1 MSQQTTRVIVT
12 TVGRNRFAEA
22 ADPSGPSVIDI
33 THMAIGDGL
42 TVHSGGETQL
52 YHEVLRKPIARG
64 DKVTGAANTI
74 YADMDLTAGEGPYTI
89 REVGMFAS
97 NGDMIAVA
105 HYNPPIEKTL
115 PVAGQAQSGT
125 IRIKVAV
132 ENANVVRF
140 DVDETAFVR
149 VDRRIDTATGL
160 AGGGDL
166 SADRTLATDWNTLTQ
181 AAGTFGDSDTLNLR
195 KSGSQWRFSLGQL
208 REWLQSFFVQKTG
221 DVMTGSLQARDFIAS
236 PQSEAL
242 EGGEVRLLSSAGA
255 SRQAPVTF
263 DNLDGRARIF
273 SQEPG
278 KTWFFEIDETGLTYK
293 TSPVWHAGNTGPGLA
308 ASGATLVTNWTTLN
322 AVAGTL
328 GDGDTVNL
336 RKSGSQWSA
345 RLDQIG
351 AWARDFLSDV
361 NKPVTQRF
369 VRFSDLATSAANGI
383 VALASQAEADAATGE
398 GVVQAKHQRRV
409 YAAGGTANALTIAPT
424 IPAIAYVPGQ
434 IWYVATGATNTG
446 AVTLAISGMAPKS
459 VRDALGYELPAG
471 SIGAGAIIGLQYDG
485 AQFRIVSGARA
496 LMAPFS
502 VVDNSAQALANSIT
516 TQLNPGPNGSYSFVG
531 SLAGGVFTFSRPGL
545 YVCSADVTLVANVV
559 GANQISG
566 QVNLLQD
573 GAPAAGA
580 APNDNNYASVS
591 GGYSFNLSA
600 ATMLFVSVGTTVS
613 ITGKLTANSN
623 YAGGEAT
630 RCSLTIRPVI

>member
-1 MSQQTTRVIVT
+1 MTFSIFTNTGLEWRARSIA
-12 TVGRNRFAEA
+12 GEA
-22 ADPSGPSVIDI
+22 VSPI
-33 THMAIGDGL
+33 TEMAFGDGNR
-42 TVHSGGETQL
+42 VPSGGETALQN
-52 YHEVLRKPIARG
+52 EVFRGPIA
-64 DKVTGAANTI
+64 DHDTI
-74 YADMDLTAGEGPYTI
+74 PEEATAWFVASLGQGI
-89 REVGMFAS
+89 GGFVVREVGLYTGA
-97 NGDMIAVA
+97 GELVA
-105 HYNPPIEKTL
+105 IGYRTDPF
-115 PVAGQAQSGT
+115 PVT
-125 IRIKVAV
+125 VADDLFYRFELISDRLDALVV
-132 ENANVVRF
+132 EANAPYSVSPTR
-140 DVDETAFVR
+140 R
-149 VDRRIDTATGL
+149 VDTATGL

-166 SADRTLATDWNTLTQ
+166 SVNRTLSTDWSTLNP
-181 AAGTFGDSDTLNLR
+181 AAGTFGDNDELNLR
-195 KSGSQWRFSLGQL
+195 KSGSQWRFRLWQL
-208 REWLQSFFVQKTG
+208 RDWLRSFFVWKGG
-221 DVMTGSLQARDFIAS
+221 DTMTGSLQARDFIAS
-236 PQSEAL
+236 PQSDAL
-242 EGGEVRLLSSAGA
+242 EGGEIRLLSSAGA

-263 DNLDGRARIF
+263 DNLDGRARLY

-398 GVVQAKHQRRV
+398 GVLQAKHQRRV

-434 IWYVATGATNTG
+434 VWYVATGATNTG
-446 AVTLAISGMAPKS
+446 AVTLAISGLPAKS

-471 SIGAGAIIGLQYDG
+471 SIGAGALIGLQYDG
-485 AQFRIVSGARA
+485 AAFRLVSGART

-502 VVDNSAQALANSIT
+502 VVDNSSQALANSVS
-516 TQLNPGPNGSYSFVG
+516 TQLNPGPNGSYPFVG
-531 SLAGGVFTFSRPGL
+531 SLTGGVFEFSRPGL
-545 YVCSADVTLVANVV
+545 YVVSADVTLVANVV

-600 ATMLFVSVGTTVS
+600 ATMLFVGVGTKVS
-613 ITGKLTANSN
+613 ITGKLSANSN
-623 YAGGEAT
+623 YSGGEAS